1 MQIKIFNRLL
11 KFAKYRH
18 KTELLPLSL
27 IMILIHKNVDSKQ
40 NCSPLEQ
47 SIKLQI
53 VKMYTC
59 SSFE

>member
-27 IMILIHKNVDSKQ
+27 IMILIHKNVDSKTELF
-40 NCSPLEQ
+40 PLGTEH
-47 SIKLQI
+47 
-53 VKMYTC
+53 
-59 SSFE
+59 